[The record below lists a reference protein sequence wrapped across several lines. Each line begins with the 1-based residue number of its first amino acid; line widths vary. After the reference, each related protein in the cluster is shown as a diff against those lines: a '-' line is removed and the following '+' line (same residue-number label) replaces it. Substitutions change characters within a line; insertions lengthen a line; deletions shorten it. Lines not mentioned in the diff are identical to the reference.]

1 MDVSVIIVNY
11 NTSVLLDNCIS
22 SLLEKTKGINFEII
36 VVDNA
41 SSDNSLSMMKQKY
54 SLIKLIE
61 SKENL
66 GFGKA
71 NNLGSKYANGKYL
84 FLLNTDTLL
93 INNAIKILFDYMEI
107 GSNINIAAC
116 GGNLYNQDLT
126 PNFSYSINFPSLKS
140 VFSYR
145 SRLPFLQNNE
155 YFNAT
160 DEVKDVSIVIGAD
173 FFVRKN
179 IYDKIGGFD
188 PSFFMYV
195 EDGELCYRI
204 KKLNYRIV
212 SVPLAKIIH
221 LQGKSSSNSF
231 KLQMEFTGYLIY
243 FKKHFSSLTLKMYK
257 LIEVFFAFLRMIFFT
272 VTINKSKIK
281 DYFNLIKFIIIS
293 R

>member
-11 NTSVLLDNCIS
+11 NTKHLLENCLN
-22 SLLEKTKGINFEII
+22 SLLEKTREIIFEII

-41 SSDNSLSMMKQKY
+41 SSDGSSEMMQLKFP
-54 SLIKLIE
+54 LIKLVE

-71 NNLGSKYANGKYL
+71 NNLGSKYASGNFL

-93 INNAIKILFDYMEI
+93 LNNAMKILFDFM
-107 GSNINIAAC
+107 SNESNVDVGAC
-116 GGNLYNQDLT
+116 GGNLFNEDLT
-126 PNFSYSINFPSLKS
+126 PNFSYSINFPTLKS
-140 VFSYR
+140 IFSYR

-155 YFNAT
+155 NFNNTGEA
-160 DEVKDVSIVIGAD
+160 KDVSIIIGAD
-173 FFVRKN
+173 FFVRKK

-204 KKLNYRIV
+204 KRLNYRIV
-212 SVPLAKIIH
+212 SVPMAKIIH

-231 KLQMEFTGYLIY
+231 KLQMEFMGYLIY
-243 FKKHFSSLTLKMYK
+243 FKKHYSSLTLKMYK
-257 LIEVFFAFLRMIFFT
+257 LIEIFFAFLRIIFFT
-272 VTINKSKIK
+272 ITINKSKIK